1 MKILTVLIG
10 LTAMVCAKTSAPIG
24 ARTTDPDL
32 RVSIARDGSKPH
44 EIFILLTNGGTIP
57 LWVNKRC
64 AVGGENQSATDR
76 ELVIAVV
83 DANGKR
89 EPHLCRTRISS
100 PKDDDYGTFAPGE
113 TIRTAYD
120 VARCFPG
127 VRVGNKSIEVRFQ
140 DGRLDP
146 PLAPSGSIYA
156 PRSANVATVVIK
168 SDE

>member
-1 MKILTVLIG
+1 MKLLTVLIG
-10 LTAMVCAKTSAPIG
+10 LIATVCAKAPSPIG
-24 ARTTDPDL
+24 ARTAAPDL
-32 RVSIARDGSKPH
+32 RVSLERDDSKPH
-44 EIFILLTNGGTIP
+44 GIFILLTNRGTIP

-76 ELVIAVV
+76 EIVIAVL
-83 DANGKR
+83 DEHGER

-100 PKDDDYGTFAPGE
+100 PKDDDYGTIAPGG

-127 VRVGNKSIEVRFQ
+127 VRVGDKSIEVRFQ

-146 PLAPSGSIYA
+146 PLAPGGSVYVS
-156 PRSANVATVVIK
+156 RSANVATVILK